1 MKWNKYIRKYN
12 HNTDIY
18 MLYNYYSDE
27 IIAYNSDCADLLDKY
42 FESPNNIEKIHP
54 DLYSELV
61 QKNFLI
67 KDSVDI
73 FELCKKR
80 IINKLSKG
88 DNLQI
93 TINPTMDCNLKC
105 WYCYETHIK
114 NSTITPHLKE
124 YIIDFIKKEIE
135 SNNYKYVNI
144 SFFGGEP
151 LIRIN
156 TVVIP
161 IATAIKKLCK
171 NRGIVFHIHF
181 TTNLVLLTKKT
192 INQIKEIDN
201 ECYFQVPFDGDEKIH
216 NSIKVYGDNLPT
228 YNIILKNITRA
239 LSAGLDITARFNF
252 DHKNITS
259 FEKTIQD
266 LNTIKQL
273 QLPGKLNV
281 TFQKIWQ
288 AEESSEL
295 LNQLKRLAEIAKTY
309 GFMCLEEYTSIRSSF
324 CYADYKNQYVINY
337 DGNVYKCTARPFTEE
352 YRIGK
357 LDKNGTLKYDIP
369 ENEYMNLRFK
379 SYCIN
384 CSIFPICH
392 VCWQA
397 HRECLNYQ
405 TCHLNLTDDQKENEI
420 YNRFESLLKHLK

>member
-1 MKWNKYIRKYN
+1 MQLQIGNNYCKIHIIVCKTKTVMKWNKYIRKYN

-151 LIRIN
+151 LMRIN

-181 TTNLVLLTKKT
+181 TTNLVLLTQKT

-216 NSIKVYGDNLPT
+216 NSIKV
-228 YNIILKNITRA
+228 
-239 LSAGLDITARFNF
+239 
-252 DHKNITS
+252 
-259 FEKTIQD
+259 
-266 LNTIKQL
+266 
-273 QLPGKLNV
+273 
-281 TFQKIWQ
+281 
-288 AEESSEL
+288 
-295 LNQLKRLAEIAKTY
+295 
-309 GFMCLEEYTSIRSSF
+309 
-324 CYADYKNQYVINY
+324 
-337 DGNVYKCTARPFTEE
+337 
-352 YRIGK
+352 
-357 LDKNGTLKYDIP
+357 
-369 ENEYMNLRFK
+369 
-379 SYCIN
+379 
-384 CSIFPICH
+384 
-392 VCWQA
+392 
-397 HRECLNYQ
+397 
-405 TCHLNLTDDQKENEI
+405 
-420 YNRFESLLKHLK
+420 